1 MSFCMCATNTVH
13 CRRGLVEAIGHAGAP
28 YHSGSVSGLC
38 DPGGATDDPCS
49 DRQGVSSH
57 LRAQGAFGLV
67 RPREIDRGPG
77 SVLDGTCHLGP
88 NRPGKPG
95 SLQLAQG
102 RPG

>member
-1 MSFCMCATNTVH
+1 MTPVATVKVFRLT
-13 CRRGLVEAIGHAGAP
+13 LGHRELLASCVLARLIAAP
-28 YHSGSVSGLC
+28 ING
-38 DPGGATDDPCS
+38 
-49 DRQGVSSH
+49 RNW
-57 LRAQGAFGLV
+57 
-67 RPREIDRGPG
+67 G

>member
-1 MSFCMCATNTVH
+1 MAPVATVKVFRLTF
-13 CRRGLVEAIGHAGAP
+13 
-28 YHSGSVSGLC
+28 
-38 DPGGATDDPCS
+38 
-49 DRQGVSSH
+49 
-57 LRAQGAFGLV
+57 RAQGAFGLV